1 MSCSESCAHVYTVD
15 VIVLQIVEAGE
26 IQERSEKVAGVLQAE
41 MFHFQRERVI
51 DFRQM
56 MKEMLQEQITFYRD
70 VSTSVFHLRFFFPES
85 LTFLLALLLVRYLTL
100 CLSPLFPYLR
110 SLVN

>member
-1 MSCSESCAHVYTVD
+1 M
-15 VIVLQIVEAGE
+15 EAGE
-26 IQERSEKVAGVLQAE
+26 LQERSEKVAGVMLAE

-56 MKEMLQEQITFYRD
+56 MREMLQEQISFYTE
-70 VSTSVFHLRFFFPES
+70 VSSIEYSCAVHNEYCF
-85 LTFLLALLLVRYLTL
+85 
-100 CLSPLFPYLR
+100 R